1 MSQLPTAPL
10 STASATV
17 IQAYTHAC
25 GRWHGCC
32 WPTAFG
38 SRRLNLDGISANQ
51 ARVMADALAGSE
63 ADEWRQASRWLLTIE
78 QDAQE
83 AEKLAAEAL
92 RLWSQGRHAEA
103 RNLARRILAVESA
116 HHPNSQWTPFV
127 EALGT

>member
-1 MSQLPTAPL
+1 MSQLPAGSLP
-10 STASATV
+10 TASATV
-17 IQAYTHAC
+17 IQAYSRAC

-63 ADEWRQASRWLLTIE
+63 ADEWRQASRWLTSIE

-83 AEKLAAEAL
+83 AETLAAEAL
-92 RLWSQGRHAEA
+92 RLWSQGRLAEA

-116 HHPNSQWTPFV
+116 HHANVQWAPFV
-127 EALGT
+127 DALGS